1 MVEKEKKVLVS
12 KKAKAGSNPVKA
24 EKTSKKEDGLPLPS
38 LSFLISTPKLECTFG
53 EEKMPL
59 VAPATQTPPILEPF
73 WLQDIAGDKKAKG
86 QGVRLLFN
94 L

>member
-12 KKAKAGSNPVKA
+12 KKAKAGSNAVKV
-24 EKTSKKEDGLPLPS
+24 EETSKKEDSLRLPS

-53 EEKMPL
+53 EEKAPL
-59 VAPATQTPPILEPF
+59 VAPATQMPPILEPF
-73 WLQDIAGDKKAKG
+73 WLQDIVGDEKNKG